1 MEVLI
6 SGINGFLGKSIASY
20 FVGHKVYGLGRSNAD
35 YSLDLSITIPSFT
48 DNFDLVIHCAGKA
61 HFNPQ
66 TEEEVNDFFNVNVT
80 GTANIL
86 LGLELNSLP
95 KFFVYISSV
104 SVYGLVSGRD
114 ISENS
119 PLLAVDPYG
128 RSKILA
134 EELVIKWCQKNNV
147 KYTILRLPL
156 LVGNNPL
163 GNLSEMISAIKGNY
177 YFNISGGQARKSMVL
192 VTDVSRYILKASET
206 GGIYNLTDGYHPNF
220 NELSHHIAKQVS
232 KKFIPNLPFFSVRIS
247 ALIGDKIWKNFPIN
261 SIKLT
266 KIISTLTFD
275 DSKARKAFGWD
286 PKPVLKEFKIY
297 E

>member
-6 SGINGFLGKSIASY
+6 SGINGFLGKSIASC
-20 FVGHKVYGLGRSNAD
+20 FVGHKLYGLGRSNAD

-61 HFNPQ
+61 HINPQ

-80 GTANIL
+80 GTANL
-86 LGLELNSLP
+86 LFGLELNSLP

-156 LVGNNPL
+156 LVGDNPL
-163 GNLSEMISAIKGNY
+163 GNLSDMISAIKGNY

-192 VTDVSRYILKASET
+192 ATDVSRYIIKASEI

-220 NELSHHIAKQVS
+220 KELSHHIAKQVS
-232 KKFIPNLPFFSVRIS
+232 KKFIPNLPFFLIRIS

-266 KIISTLTFD
+266 KINSTLTFN
-275 DSKARKAFGWD
+275 DSKARNDFGWD
-286 PKPVLKEFKIY
+286 PTPVLLGFKING
-297 E
+297 

>member
-20 FVGHKVYGLGRSNAD
+20 FVDHQVYGLGRSNTD
-35 YSLDLSITIPSFT
+35 YSLDLSATIPSFT

-61 HFNPQ
+61 HINPQ

-80 GTANIL
+80 GTANLL

-95 KFFVYISSV
+95 KCFVYISSV
-104 SVYGLVSGRD
+104 SVYGLISGRD
-114 ISENS
+114 ISEDS

-134 EELVIKWCQKNNV
+134 EELIIKWCQKNNV
-147 KYTILRLPL
+147 TYTILRLPL
-156 LVGNNPL
+156 LVGANPL
-163 GNLSEMISAIKGNY
+163 GNLREMISAIKGSY

-192 VTDVSRYILKASET
+192 ATDVSRYIRKASET

-220 NELSHHIAKQVS
+220 YELSQHIAKQVS
-232 KKFIPNLPFFSVRIS
+232 KKFIPNLPFFW
-247 ALIGDKIWKNFPIN
+247 L
-261 SIKLT
+261 
-266 KIISTLTFD
+266 
-275 DSKARKAFGWD
+275 
-286 PKPVLKEFKIY
+286 EFQR
-297 E
+297 